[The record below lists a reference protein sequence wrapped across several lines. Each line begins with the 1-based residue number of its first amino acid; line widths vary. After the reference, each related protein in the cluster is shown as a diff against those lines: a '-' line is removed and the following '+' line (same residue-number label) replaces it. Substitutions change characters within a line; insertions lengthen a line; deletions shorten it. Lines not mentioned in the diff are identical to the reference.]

1 MKKPSKKQRAARRI
15 LEAEEQRRIF
25 EQGVQMGLR
34 LAKAQQENGSGP
46 INFLKYR

>member
-1 MKKPSKKQRAARRI
+1 MRKQNKRQKAARQI
-15 LEAEEQRRIF
+15 LEADEQRRIF

-34 LAKAQQENGSGP
+34 LAAAQKENGKAA